1 METITNSPEAL
12 KSGVAGKV
20 DEMLQ
25 KYPII
30 LQLLRFAA
38 IGVINT
44 ALDFLVLNFISK
56 TLNISAGLKLGQVN
70 IISFSLAVVQSY
82 FWNRYWAFSAGQVLT
97 LWKNF
102 IRLVLV
108 GALGALAVIFVLI
121 GAKVSASPSFYLI
134 ILLAFVIFQLAM
146 WIGFG
151 LSKTV
156 ASADNQSKQFIIFLV
171 VSIIGLIINSI
182 LLSLISQHFA
192 IVSNADLN
200 KNVAK
205 ILATFVS
212 LIWNFI
218 GYKLFVFKK

>member
-1 METITNSPEAL
+1 MDNTQSVSQQNL
-12 KSGVAGKV
+12 VNRLNGL
-20 DEMLQ
+20 LQ

-30 LQLLRFAA
+30 LQILRFTA

-56 TLNISAGLKLGQVN
+56 TLNISEGLRLGQVN
-70 IISFSLAVVQSY
+70 VISFSLAVIQSY
-82 FWNRYWAFSAGQVLT
+82 FWNRYWAFSSGQILS

-108 GALGALAVIFVLI
+108 GALGALAVILVLV

-134 ILLAFVIFQLAM
+134 ILLAFAIFQLAM

-151 LSKTV
+151 LSKI
-156 ASADNQSKQFIIFLV
+156 ALPAGNQSKQFIIFLV
-171 VSIIGLIINSI
+171 VSIIGLVINSV
-182 LLSLISQHFA
+182 LLSLISQRFA
-192 IVSNADLN
+192 LVSNPDLN
-200 KNVAK
+200 KNLAK

-212 LIWNFI
+212 LVWNFI
-218 GYKLFVFKK
+218 GYKIFVFKE

>member
-1 METITNSPEAL
+1 MDNTITNEKFSD
-12 KSGVAGKV
+12 KINRI
-20 DEMLQ
+20 LQ

-30 LQLLRFAA
+30 LQILRFAA
-38 IGVINT
+38 IGIINT

-70 IISFSLAVVQSY
+70 VISFSLAVVQSY
-82 FWNRYWAFSAGQVLT
+82 FWNRYWAFSTQQVLS

-102 IRLVLV
+102 VRLVLV
-108 GALGALAVIFVLI
+108 GALGALAVILVLV

-151 LSKTV
+151 LSKIFV
-156 ASADNQSKQFIIFLV
+156 SADNQSKQFIIFLV
-171 VSIIGLIINSI
+171 VSIIGLIINSV
-182 LLSLISQHFA
+182 LLSLISQRFA
-192 IVSNADLN
+192 LVSNPDLN
-200 KNVAK
+200 KNLAK

-212 LIWNFI
+212 LVWNFI
-218 GYKLFVFKK
+218 GYKIFVFKK